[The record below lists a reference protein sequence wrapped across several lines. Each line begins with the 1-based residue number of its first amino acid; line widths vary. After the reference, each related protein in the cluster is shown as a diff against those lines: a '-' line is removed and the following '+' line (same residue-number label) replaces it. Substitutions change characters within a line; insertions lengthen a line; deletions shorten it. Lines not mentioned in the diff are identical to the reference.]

1 DGTITSWNRGAQHLY
16 GYAAEEVVGKSI
28 SLLVPPERQD
38 EVYRII
44 ADIVAT
50 NARVEHFETQ
60 RMCKDGRVVDV
71 SLTVSPIRDADGTIV
86 GASSIARD
94 VTEHNAVA
102 EALRATENAV
112 VAGQAKDEMV
122 SLVSHEL
129 RTPLASLLGF
139 TELLSSRNFNAKQRK
154 HYLAVMLREGRRL
167 SDLINDVL
175 QVQRLDAGHQDL
187 NIAPADIE
195 ALIKRA
201 AIAAGEDKQRPI
213 EIELTAMLPL
223 VMVDPDAIL
232 QVLSNLLSNA
242 RKYSPEGGTILISAR
257 QVGDQVV
264 VDVRDHGLGFPADA
278 LPKLFGT
285 FYRIDSDDRRQIK
298 GTGLGLAIIRRIV
311 EAHPGHVGADS
322 DGPGKGSRFNFTL
335 PSFEPSL
342 RAADVLIIEDDSGFE
357 RLLREQLAARS
368 LTALRASDAETA
380 ERLLRDGMKP
390 RAFVVDLMLPGV
402 QGEEFV
408 SKLGVDGGPGVP
420 VVVLTVKSLV
430 ASEISALKEAGVTA
444 VLPKEA

>member
-1 DGTITSWNRGAQHLY
+1 
-16 GYAAEEVVGKSI
+16 
-28 SLLVPPERQD
+28 
-38 EVYRII
+38 
-44 ADIVAT
+44 
-50 NARVEHFETQ
+50 
-60 RMCKDGRVVDV
+60 M
-71 SLTVSPIRDADGTIV
+71 
-86 GASSIARD
+86 
-94 VTEHNAVA
+94 
-102 EALRATENAV
+102 
-112 VAGQAKDEMV
+112 
-122 SLVSHEL
+122 
-129 RTPLASLLGF
+129 
-139 TELLSSRNFNAKQRK
+139 
-154 HYLAVMLREGRRL
+154 
-167 SDLINDVL
+167 
-175 QVQRLDAGHQDL
+175 QRLDAGHQDL

-232 QVLSNLLSNA
+232 QVLSNFLSNA
-242 RKYSPEGGTILISAR
+242 RKYSPEGGAVLISAR
-257 QVGDQVV
+257 EVGDQVV
-264 VDVRDHGLGFPADA
+264 VDIRDHGLGFPAEA

-311 EAHPGHVGADS
+311 EAHHGHVGADS
-322 DGPGKGSRFNFTL
+322 DGPGKGSRFHFTL

-380 ERLLRDGMKP
+380 ERLLKDGMKP

-444 VLPKEA
+444 VLPKEAGATEQAVALIAAALAPK